1 MLLGADSTTNTK
13 LEAGR
18 PWQPPWRSPSCLEL
32 TRDRSS
38 ALPCP
43 ALPRCL
49 QLSTKMLDKGDLR
62 DSLKLVYDFHNR
74 FGEWRMR
81 TRYLAADAILCVAEA
96 AAGDQCRRHAD
107 LKK

>member
-1 MLLGADSTTNTK
+1 
-13 LEAGR
+13 
-18 PWQPPWRSPSCLEL
+18 
-32 TRDRSS
+32 
-38 ALPCP
+38 
-43 ALPRCL
+43 
-49 QLSTKMLDKGDLR
+49 MLDKGDLR